1 MEKKNVFFLFSNISG
16 NNSKKESN
24 FCATSI
30 NNGHFK
36 KGFTNTVLSA
46 TGHKK
51 RSLGPNEPLAEPM

>member
-24 FCATSI
+24 FCANSI

-36 KGFTNTVLSA
+36 KGFTNTLYCLPLV
-46 TGHKK
+46 TKK
-51 RSLGPNEPLAEPM
+51 EALAQKNH